1 MGGAEP
7 NPMVG
12 SEMKQSKRKLHSAS
26 FYVSSF
32 PCFLVSRV
40 FMQNA
45 KLHAGEKSGIV
56 MASVH

>member
-1 MGGAEP
+1 
-7 NPMVG
+7 MVG